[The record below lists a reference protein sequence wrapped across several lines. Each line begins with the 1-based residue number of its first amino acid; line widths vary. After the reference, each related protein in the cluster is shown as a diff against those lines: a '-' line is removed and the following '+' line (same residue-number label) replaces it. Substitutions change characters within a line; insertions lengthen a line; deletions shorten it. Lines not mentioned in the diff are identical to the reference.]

1 MPRLLALPS
10 AATAALALTLT
21 AATAAKPCSGEA
33 GGPALEELL
42 PRVRVALGLAGTEQ
56 VAIDPTRRCIGVQV
70 RTTGTARL
78 VKLLLRGLEVPRE
91 AVELRVVEAQ
101 PAPVASTDPPGP

>member
-1 MPRLLALPS
+1 
-10 AATAALALTLT
+10 
-21 AATAAKPCSGEA
+21 
-33 GGPALEELL
+33 
-42 PRVRVALGLAGTEQ
+42 
-56 VAIDPTRRCIGVQV
+56 V